1 MVAYAF
7 RIRMRDSELI
17 GDQDFSFNGHLEY
30 TGTSLDAWGK
40 AEQIAESLAGTVL
53 PPNVNIYQID
63 IRNPDVVN
71 GIMNTPASID
81 GTRAVTGDALPAW
94 NVAKLTGRADAGSR
108 EHVWFLRM
116 GLREPDV
123 NGQVLTTA
131 TQDTIT
137 ALINAL
143 TLVDAVSD
151 KLGSKITVWGFD
163 QFVHMRQM
171 GWHRRTRPGFKR
183 GWVPVS

>member
-1 MVAYAF
+1 MTTYQF
-7 RIRMRDSELI
+7 RIRMKDSELI
-17 GDQDFSFNGHLEY
+17 GDNDYSFNGHLEF

-40 AEQIAESLAGTVL
+40 AVEIAESLVGTVM
-53 PPNVNIYQID
+53 PPNVNVYQVD

-71 GIMNTPASID
+71 GVMNVPQSFD
-81 GTRAVTGDALPAW
+81 GTRTTSGDALPAW
-94 NVAKLTGRADAGSR
+94 NVAKLTGRADMGSR
-108 EHVWFLRM
+108 AHEWFLRM

-137 ALINAL
+137 ALIAAF
-143 TLVDAVSD
+143 TLADCISD
-151 KLGSKITVWGFD
+151 KDGGKITVWGFD
-163 QFVHMRQM
+163 QYVHMRQM